1 MNDKKTKSNNNLKSD
16 ALFKSVMTE
25 PLAAKEFLA
34 EYLPAEIKDILNLD
48 KISIEKDSFVEAN
61 LQRQLSD
68 MVYSVKTKAG
78 DDAFIYLLVEHQSS
92 VDHLMAFRLAKYTL
106 LLAERHI
113 DKNEKIPLILP
124 VVVYAGK
131 SKYTAVRNLWQ
142 LFDNPELAKK
152 ILAGDFRLIDLNA
165 MPDDQII
172 RKKHLA
178 IFEYILKHIHRRD
191 VLKLWQEIFDKMS
204 HAVLLDQQHDYV
216 YIRKFLSYTDAKVS
230 EEKQEQLTRLIID
243 NLPKEDGEELMRTI
257 ADSYRDEGVNKGIA
271 IGVEKTARRML
282 QENTDINFISSVTG
296 LSIDDILKI
305 QNKI

>member
-68 MVYSVKTKAG
+68 MVYSVKTKTG

-92 VDHLMAFRLAKYTL
+92 VDHLIAFRLAKYTL

-142 LFDNPELAKK
+142 LFDNRYCISMVYHYIIHSMRDT
-152 ILAGDFRLIDLNA
+152 IL
-165 MPDDQII
+165 
-172 RKKHLA
+172 
-178 IFEYILKHIHRRD
+178 
-191 VLKLWQEIFDKMS
+191 FD
-204 HAVLLDQQHDYV
+204 
-216 YIRKFLSYTDAKVS
+216 
-230 EEKQEQLTRLIID
+230 
-243 NLPKEDGEELMRTI
+243 
-257 ADSYRDEGVNKGIA
+257 
-271 IGVEKTARRML
+271 
-282 QENTDINFISSVTG
+282 
-296 LSIDDILKI
+296 
-305 QNKI
+305 